1 MKCFCH
7 DESQHICRRSLLAL
21 RSYGHY
27 VSQTL
32 SSAGQDSHDRGGAR
46 LSSCLMRHQNKLTS
60 LHESPPVS
68 RKEVFCCQKE
78 EVTLCV
84 CVCPLLFPENRRHCQ
99 CTMLRQGDSTV
110 RVDALQRLLSHGQV
124 LNWEVLLLSV
134 QAWHCPWTAWSQDH
148 IICNCT
154 YKKKSSKSVGSCWS
168 LRWTLY
174 PALCP
179 VWAETSHQTFS
190 WFQDFTDASL
200 HQHNVSTTA
209 PVNYLFRGGKKHPVV
224 NPQHGGE
231 KGKDAS
237 QPVTASC

>member
-1 MKCFCH
+1 MSHSTYVDDPSWLYGRMDIMSVRLSRLLVKTPTIGVEHVSPPAWCGTKTSWPPSTKAPLLAGRKF
-7 DESQHICRRSLLAL
+7 SVVRRRRS
-21 RSYGHY
+21 HC
-27 VSQTL
+27 V
-32 SSAGQDSHDRGGAR
+32 
-46 LSSCLMRHQNKLTS
+46 
-60 LHESPPVS
+60 
-68 RKEVFCCQKE
+68 
-78 EVTLCV
+78 CV